1 MLEIG
6 NACYIDNDY
15 STLYLIMTI
24 DKADYFKTEKTQVVL
39 RDMKTGE
46 YKRVDCDRITDIV
59 EN

>member
-15 STLYLIMTI
+15 SILYLIMTI
-24 DKADYFKTEKTQVVL
+24 DKAGYFKTEKMQVVL

-46 YKRVDCDRITDIV
+46 YKRVDCDRITDII